1 MPSNM
6 TKSQFVLWF
15 MYCVSAATGCL
26 TSTDRIRLFEL
37 GSKAGIFKDKKSF
50 YDALYRLKKDGF
62 AIEYHDCIYATD
74 KGHDYYNFIANV
86 AKFIC
91 DDAAFNCQDDKSS
104 YMLMNEQLRDENEA
118 LKSLVAKLR
127 LENENLTR
135 DNESCVKQIDAI
147 VADRVQLRKMYND
160 AVTECNRLNQLLDSR
175 STYADEVAI
184 WANVAQQFANV
195 ARSFQR

>member
-6 TKSQFVLWF
+6 SKSQFVLWF

-37 GSKAGIFKDKKSF
+37 GSKTGIFKDKKSF
-50 YDALYRLKKDGF
+50 DNALYRLKKDGL
-62 AIEYHDCIYATD
+62 AMEYHGCIYATD
-74 KGHDYYNFIANV
+74 EGHDYYITKLVDF
-86 AKFIC
+86 KC
-91 DDAAFNCQDDKSS
+91 DEDAAFNCQDNKSS
-104 YMLMNEQLRDENEA
+104 YMLENKQLHDENEA

-147 VADRVQLRKMYND
+147 VAHCAQLRKMYND
-160 AVTECNRLNQLLDSR
+160 AVAECNRLNRLLDSR
-175 STYADEVAI
+175 STYVDEVAM